1 MDQKMAKDPK
11 KTLKKKDA
19 LNGSKQ
25 KVAEFNAAE
34 NLQLVRKKQR
44 GKVPA
49 AVLTNL

>member
-1 MDQKMAKDPK
+1 MAEDPK

-34 NLQLVRKKQR
+34 NLQLV
-44 GKVPA
+44 
-49 AVLTNL
+49 

>member
-1 MDQKMAKDPK
+1 MDQENGERPQENI
-11 KTLKKKDA
+11 KKKDA